1 MIRGKKVVLIVVC
14 LVIIAGGIALFMQR
28 LAPEPPVRLV
38 MGPFFGHYILSYP
51 LENGLVKPQTE
62 IEIEQSLNFNEHM
75 MAGGGDIGEMSTAAF
90 AIAYEKGIPLK
101 TVCICFTHHG
111 LQSGDGVAMVFT
123 RKDSAINT
131 PADLAGK
138 KVGVPGLKTTTT
150 TIFLEMLKREYGIGE
165 DDLVLVDKA
174 LPTLPTLVD
183 SGDIDATLMYGDI
196 SVQTYYSDK
205 YKLVW
210 NVDKAFKERYGD
222 YTPASL
228 IVVNTEFFEEHR
240 DRAEAV
246 LDDLKQSKS
255 YGEEH
260 LDEIAS
266 WYAAKFGGDADYY
279 KTAYYNHYSVSLAP
293 ITDENRE
300 AVMTVFEFAKAQGL
314 ITEVPDPA
322 NAFVSIPQ

>member
-1 MIRGKKVVLIVVC
+1 MISGKKVVLIVVC
-14 LVIIAGGIALFMQR
+14 LVIIAGGIALFMHR
-28 LAPEPPVRLV
+28 TAPEPPVRLV
-38 MGPFFGHYILSYP
+38 MGPFFAHYVPSYP
-51 LENGLVKPQTE
+51 LENGLVKAQTE
-62 IEIEQSLNFNEHM
+62 IEIEHSLNFNEHM

-90 AIAYEKGIPLK
+90 AIAYEKGIPLR
-101 TVCICFTHHG
+101 VLCIYVSHHG

-123 RKDSAINT
+123 RKDSDINT

-165 DDLVLVDKA
+165 DDLVLVDKE
-174 LPTLPTLVD
+174 LPILPTLVD
-183 SGDIDATLMYGDI
+183 SGDIDATLMYGDV

-210 NVDKAFKERYGD
+210 NVDKAFKQKYGE

-228 IVVNTEFFEEHR
+228 LVVNAEFLEKHR
-240 DRAEAV
+240 DRTEAV
-246 LDDLKQSKS
+246 IDALNQSKS

-260 LDEIAS
+260 IDEISS
-266 WYAAKFGGDADYY
+266 WYAATFGGDADYY
-279 KTAYYNHYSVSLAP
+279 KTAYYNHYAVYLSP
-293 ITDENRE
+293 ITDENKE

-314 ITEVPDPA
+314 ITEVPDSA
-322 NAFVSIPQ
+322 NAFVSIPR